1 MPKKQHSVLPFA
13 VVKNDERS
21 LVAQVLDGL
30 RGAIAS
36 GYYKSGSLLPPMRTL
51 SKMCGVSMIVMNEVV
66 ARLTAEGL
74 INPRRGVG
82 CVVVGGGRHLWKGRV
97 LFVLTDR
104 PGIYYVNVFA
114 SILRERLADAGYLFS
129 QVTVTART
137 GGKYDLERL
146 EMELARRPDLVV
158 QIYVRPQI
166 TSMLAKSG
174 VPWVFIG
181 RDLPKAKG
189 AAGFAKY
196 DYAPATTA
204 FAERCAECGIRKVL
218 QVSLYPWCADASRRA
233 TMKAFEEIIERDV
246 TEALGDAVYFTD
258 DNAAQGAL
266 AAFSQF
272 GVRMPEDVGC
282 VTWANVGH
290 GPVYWRSLARLE
302 MDPVAHGEA
311 FSAAVLNLLSG
322 RPFPS
327 DFRLGPVWR
336 DGETLCKRSMKTKGR
351 KR

>member
-1 MPKKQHSVLPFA
+1 
-13 VVKNDERS
+13 
-21 LVAQVLDGL
+21 
-30 RGAIAS
+30 
-36 GYYKSGSLLPPMRTL
+36 
-51 SKMCGVSMIVMNEVV
+51 
-66 ARLTAEGL
+66 
-74 INPRRGVG
+74 
-82 CVVVGGGRHLWKGRV
+82 
-97 LFVLTDR
+97 
-104 PGIYYVNVFA
+104 
-114 SILRERLADAGYLFS
+114 
-129 QVTVTART
+129 
-137 GGKYDLERL
+137 
-146 EMELARRPDLVV
+146 
-158 QIYVRPQI
+158 
-166 TSMLAKSG
+166 MLAKSG

-204 FAERCAECGIRKVL
+204 FAERCTECGIRKVL
-218 QVSLYPWCADASRRA
+218 QVSLYPWCADASRELRRCGVVCKKLEIPFDLFGGTPEDAQRA
-233 TMKAFEEIIERDV
+233 TMKAFEEIIERDG

-336 DGETLCKRSMKTKGR
+336 DGETLCKRSMKAKGR